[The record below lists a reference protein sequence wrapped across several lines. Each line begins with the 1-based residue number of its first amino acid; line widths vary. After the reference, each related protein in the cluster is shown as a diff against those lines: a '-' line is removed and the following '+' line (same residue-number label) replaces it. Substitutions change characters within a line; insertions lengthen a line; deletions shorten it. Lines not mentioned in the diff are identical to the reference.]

1 MMTEVV
7 IRDDV
12 PGIMVSK
19 GNFLIGCG
27 TAISTDRVRATLAH
41 EIGTPLNVIAGRAKR
56 LARNAD
62 DEKITANA
70 AIIYEDLAVL
80 SRFKHPQRQ
89 GEQVIAVVDADGCA
103 PLAVPYS
110 AVACLQP
117 AGGATSCN
125 QAHGSDPA
133 VVAVPYRAATYTAT
147 GRGCAG
153 WPGLPPAPDCQLL
166 GPAVAAP

>member
-1 MMTEVV
+1 MEVCV
-7 IRDDV
+7 SGHSGRVNKLVVALTGVALLVAPPAAADV
-12 PGIMVSK
+12 GHGPPPPPPLCS
-19 GNFLIGCG
+19 F
-27 TAISTDRVRATLAH
+27 TLSA
-41 EIGTPLNVIAGRAKR
+41 
-56 LARNAD
+56 
-62 DEKITANA
+62 
-70 AIIYEDLAVL
+70 
-80 SRFKHPQRQ
+80 PQRQ

-166 GPAVAAP
+166 GPAIAAP

>member
-1 MMTEVV
+1 MEARTTGHPGNVKKLVVVLAAAALSMTPTATA
-7 IRDDV
+7 DV
-12 PGIMVSK
+12 GHGPPPPPPPCS
-19 GNFLIGCG
+19 F
-27 TAISTDRVRATLAH
+27 TLSA
-41 EIGTPLNVIAGRAKR
+41 
-56 LARNAD
+56 
-62 DEKITANA
+62 
-70 AIIYEDLAVL
+70 
-80 SRFKHPQRQ
+80 PQRQ